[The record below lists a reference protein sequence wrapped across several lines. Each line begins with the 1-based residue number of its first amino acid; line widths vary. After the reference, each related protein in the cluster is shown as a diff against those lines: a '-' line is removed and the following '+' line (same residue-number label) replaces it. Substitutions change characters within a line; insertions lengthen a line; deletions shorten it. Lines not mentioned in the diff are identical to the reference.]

1 MKQKD
6 FLVILILLFVFVV
19 TWITSSIYHNIV
31 SSTISETINQEI
43 SPIEPKFDLKIIGKL
58 RIRQTI
64 NPSFELGTITP
75 TPTPLPQILLPQN
88 SSQGGKLLL

>member
-6 FLVILILLFVFVV
+6 FLVILILLFIFVV
-19 TWITSSIYHNIV
+19 TWIGSSIYHNSV

-43 SPIEPKFDLKIIGKL
+43 SPIVPNFDLKIIDKL
-58 RIRQTI
+58 RTRQTI
-64 NPSFELGTITP
+64 NPSFELGTTTP
-75 TPTPLPQILLPQN
+75 TPSPLPQILPSQN